1 MKIVEDKTVSVKTIT
16 IDNIEYIIID
26 DITADNTRY
35 IYLIEDN
42 NPSKFMIRKVKVIE
56 GNEYLVNL
64 DNDEEFNKASQ
75 LFQEK
80 NHE

>member
-1 MKIVEDKTVSVKTIT
+1 MVEEKMVNVSTVT

-26 DITADNTRY
+26 DITVSDNRY
-35 IYLIEDN
+35 LYLIEDN

>member
-1 MKIVEDKTVSVKTIT
+1 MVNVSTVT

-26 DITADNTRY
+26 DITVSDNRY
-35 IYLIEDN
+35 LYLIEDN

>member
-1 MKIVEDKTVSVKTIT
+1 MEDKTVSVKTIT

>member
-1 MKIVEDKTVSVKTIT
+1 MVEEKMVNVSTVT

-26 DITADNTRY
+26 DITVSDNRY
-35 IYLIEDN
+35 LYLIEDN
-42 NPSKFMIRKVKVIE
+42 NPSKFMIRKIKVIE

>member
-1 MKIVEDKTVSVKTIT
+1 MEDKTVSVKTIT

-26 DITADNTRY
+26 DITKDNTRY

-42 NPSKFMIRKVKVIE
+42 NPTKFMIRKVKVME
-56 GNEYLVNL
+56 DAEYLVNL
-64 DNDEEFNKASQ
+64 DSDEEFDKASQ